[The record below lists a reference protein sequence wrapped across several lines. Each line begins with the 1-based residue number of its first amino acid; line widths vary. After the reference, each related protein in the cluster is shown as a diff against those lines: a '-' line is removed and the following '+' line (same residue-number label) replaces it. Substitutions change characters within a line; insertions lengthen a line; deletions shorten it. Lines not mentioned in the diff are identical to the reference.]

1 MSNEDTVFFLMPDGT
16 KVSNDPSF
24 DQAKAREEVLSSTPN
39 TGTAGVGV
47 DEEEAQRL
55 IEHPATLNSGQPGV
69 GENAVPKDPTKDLHG
84 VLGSP
89 AQQIQKDDAKT
100 AAEAGASPA
109 STSTEDPKPVDS
121 NEAVLALRKEKAERT
136 QAALE
141 AAGEEEGD
149 PDVPYSEWTAK
160 QLKAEVA
167 KRNADPTR
175 DEADQLDTTGMKKK
189 SDIATLL
196 DEDDASAPAEDD
208 DDDDDSTE
216 E

>member
-1 MSNEDTVFFLMPDGT
+1 MSDNDTVYFLMPDGT

-24 DQAKAREEVLSSTPN
+24 DQAKAREKVLDSTPN

-47 DEEEAQRL
+47 DEEQAQVQT
-55 IEHPATLNSGQPGV
+55 EHMASLNSGQPGV
-69 GENAVPKDPTKDLHG
+69 GPNAVPEDPTKDLHG

-89 AQQIQKDDAKT
+89 AQQIQKEDAKT
-100 AAEAGASPA
+100 AAEAGASPK
-109 STSTEDPKPVDS
+109 STSTEDPEPVDS
-121 NEAVLALRKEKAERT
+121 NEAVLALRKEKADRT

-175 DEADQLDTTGMKKK
+175 DEADQLDITGMKKK
-189 SDIATLL
+189 AEIVKLL
-196 DEDDASAPAEDD
+196 DEDNASQPADP
-208 DDDDDSTE
+208 E